1 MQKYL
6 QQRSVCQIITTV
18 IFTTSSVLKTKH
30 LRFSRSMIKKLV
42 LKHHIFQKNKAMA
55 AIIITITVQWTTYN
69 TRLYKLQTTQR
80 CKFSPKWMNLRTVKY
95 CQHL

>member
-42 LKHHIFQKNKAMA
+42 LKHHIFQK
-55 AIIITITVQWTTYN
+55 
-69 TRLYKLQTTQR
+69 TRLWLLLLLLLRFSGLLTILDFTNYK
-80 CKFSPKWMNLRTVKY
+80 PLRDANFH
-95 CQHL
+95 QSG